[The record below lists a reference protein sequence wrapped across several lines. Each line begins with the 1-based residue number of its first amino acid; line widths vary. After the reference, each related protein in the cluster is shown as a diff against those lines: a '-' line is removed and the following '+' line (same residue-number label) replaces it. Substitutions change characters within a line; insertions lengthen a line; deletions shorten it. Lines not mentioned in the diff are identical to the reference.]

1 MHALR
6 ALGEHLER
14 MLAAFSHDREYLVN
28 PLVWAIIVKEIA
40 HGINEVSG
48 GAAPAQRR
56 CDDRVWRAGELAGP
70 HSFSMHPL
78 RHAVVVGRGAHCLD
92 RAAIRMA

>member
-40 HGINEVSG
+40 H
-48 GAAPAQRR
+48 AP
-56 CDDRVWRAGELAGP
+56 
-70 HSFSMHPL
+70 
-78 RHAVVVGRGAHCLD
+78 
-92 RAAIRMA
+92 